1 MFAKGALDGG
11 RLNFV
16 AQGRRSSVRVD
27 IAHLVRF
34 EARIAQGVAHHAEA
48 SIAVFGRLRN
58 VIGVGAH
65 TIADYFGD
73 DPGASVLCVFQLFQ
87 DEDSRALADYE
98 PVAVLVPGTAG
109 VMGMVVSRR

>member
-1 MFAKGALDGG
+1 MFAKGAFDGG

-16 AQGRRSSVRVD
+16 AQRGRSSVRVD
-27 IAHLVRF
+27 IAYLFRL

-58 VIGVGAH
+58 VIGVGTHAV
-65 TIADYFGD
+65 ADYFGD
-73 DPGASVLCVFQLFQ
+73 DPGASALGVFQLFQ

-98 PVAVLVPGTAG
+98 PVAVLVPRPAG
-109 VMGMVVSRR
+109 VMGIVVSRR